1 MQALAPCCL
10 FLAAKIEEQPRKL
23 EHVIKVA
30 HACLHRDG
38 PPLDLKSEVCFIL
51 STFHHCILK
60 IQGSWQ
66 FFSCSCPGCCK
77 TNLSKDFADCIC
89 WTSILSQSFLSCSKL
104 SRVFQYL
111 DRNTEEVFCNS
122 FRKHC
127 RHCINYLCLCV
138 SIKLQLSSTS
148 NLRV

>member
-38 PPLDLKSEVCFIL
+38 PPLDLKSEVCFI
-51 STFHHCILK
+51 SSIFHHYILK

-66 FFSCSCPGCCK
+66 FCLCSCPGCCK
-77 TNLSKDFADCIC
+77 TNLSKDFADCIY
-89 WTSILSQSFLSCSKL
+89 WTSVLSQRFLAVLNSLECFCTLIETQRKSFLILLENTVITTSTTCVC
-104 SRVFQYL
+104 VF
-111 DRNTEEVFCNS
+111 
-122 FRKHC
+122 
-127 RHCINYLCLCV
+127 
-138 SIKLQLSSTS
+138 LSSRS
-148 NLRV
+148 